1 MILTNSDKKRI
12 VVCLIIY
19 VGAFISS
26 ILFRMLS
33 HSLCVGI
40 LIFTGVIFVQAIV
53 DALNPKL
60 APVFP
65 VPLGIFCGSCI
76 AVFIVIFAM
85 LLK

>member
-12 VVCLIIY
+12 IICI
-19 VGAFISS
+19 VIFTGALLSS
-26 ILFRMLS
+26 VLFRMLS

-53 DALNPKL
+53 DALNPKS

-76 AVFIVIFAM
+76 AVFIVLFAM
-85 LLK
+85 VLK

>member
-19 VGAFISS
+19 VGAFIAS

-33 HSLCVGI
+33 NSLCVGI
-40 LIFTGVIFVQAIV
+40 LILTGAVFVKAIV
-53 DALNPKL
+53 DVLNPKL

-76 AVFIVIFAM
+76 AVFIVLFAM